1 MGLANIP
8 AKGILGG
15 IIALGI
21 MVDILIAVPA
31 ARWFLLFS
39 AVAGVF
45 VAGILQVINRR
56 RD

>member
-21 MVDILIAVPA
+21 MVAILLTVPA

-39 AVAGVF
+39 AVAGGL

>member
-21 MVDILIAVPA
+21 MVTILIAVPA

-39 AVAGVF
+39 VAAGVL
-45 VAGILQVINRR
+45 VAGILHFINRR